1 MYLIGCILVTKPQAV
16 ITVATSISDIS
27 LITPYVTKPQAVIT
41 VATSAKI
48 HSVLTAGKLVTKPQ
62 AVITVATECW
72 VVKSQYYIWLQ
83 NRKR

>member
-41 VATSAKI
+41 VAT
-48 HSVLTAGKLVTKPQ
+48 
-62 AVITVATECW
+62 
-72 VVKSQYYIWLQ
+72 VKQIPNGYAILKLQ